1 MHGGFQVSDWAVVVV
16 VFALTT
22 WIGHRMSGR
31 PATIREFFLGGKRL
45 PWYAVAGSI
54 IATEISAV
62 TLISLPATVFK
73 DGGNLSYLQL
83 GIIGSFLARWLVA
96 LIVVPAYYEREIYS
110 PYDYMGARLG
120 EGVRRTTTL
129 LFSVGGVLGQASRVY
144 LTAVVLEVILHD
156 ELARWSQASGLSP
169 IAISVAAI
177 GVVSVLW
184 TWMGGIATVIWTD
197 VVLFVVFLLAIGIAL
212 GTGLA
217 RIDGGMAG
225 VLELAGDAGKLR
237 FFDLSTRLADDY
249 TLWAA
254 LIAQGLGG
262 LGTYGTDQL
271 MAQRIFC
278 CKNKRDAQKAIVASY
293 GAMAVTVSV
302 GLIGLVLFAYYRQH
316 PLDANALAAYEQKND
331 RIFPIFITTVIDS
344 PWRGLIVA
352 GAFAAAISSLDSILA
367 ALSQTT
373 LSAFYRPVAD
383 ADPARAER
391 RAVLVSRALVLFYG
405 VLLCVIAVQCEQLV
419 AKYGSILNLALAMPG
434 YTQGAVL
441 GAFVLAFLPLKL
453 RGDGYAWAA
462 AIAVM
467 TIVGLAWPTDLAA
480 NLVRAAALAMFA
492 LWASLRLLRQRGWSS
507 ASEWGR
513 TLLLLAALWGVSTM
527 QDWAPA
533 VSWVWYVLLG
543 AIVAA
548 SFGWLLDRGLPRE
561 SDAISPR

>member
-1 MHGGFQVSDWAVVVV
+1 MPGGFAASDWAVVVL

-22 WIGHRMSGR
+22 WIGHAMVGK
-31 PATIREFFLGGKRL
+31 PATLREFFLGGKRL

-73 DGGNLSYLQL
+73 DGGNLTYLQL

-110 PYDYMGARLG
+110 PYDYMGSRLG

-156 ELARWSQASGLSP
+156 ELARWSLASGLSP
-169 IAISVAAI
+169 IALAVGAI

-197 VVLFVVFLLAIGIAL
+197 VVLFGVFLLAILIAL

-217 RIDGGMAG
+217 HVDGGMAG
-225 VLELAGDAGKLR
+225 VIDVAGDAGKLR

-293 GAMAVTVSV
+293 AAMVVTVSV
-302 GLIGLVLFAYYRQH
+302 GLIGLVLFAYYREH
-316 PLDANALAAYEQKND
+316 PLDPSALAAYEKKND

-373 LSAFYRPVAD
+373 LSAFYRPAANAD
-383 ADPARAER
+383 SARAER
-391 RAVLVSRALVLFYG
+391 RAVFVSRALVLFYG
-405 VLLCVIAVQCEQLV
+405 VLLCMIAVQCEHLV

-453 RGDGYAWAA
+453 RGDGYPWAA

-467 TIVGLAWPTDLAA
+467 TIVGLAWPTEFAES
-480 NLVRAAALAMFA
+480 LVRGAAILCFA
-492 LWASLRLLRQRGWSS
+492 LWALKRLGVQAGWRCPG
-507 ASEWGR
+507 EWAR
-513 TLLLLAALWGVSTM
+513 TLLLASALACVSTLNL
-527 QDWAPA
+527 WAPT

-543 AIVAA
+543 GMVAA
-548 SFGWLLDRGLPRE
+548 SLGWALDRGLQRAAN
-561 SDAISPR
+561 AISPR